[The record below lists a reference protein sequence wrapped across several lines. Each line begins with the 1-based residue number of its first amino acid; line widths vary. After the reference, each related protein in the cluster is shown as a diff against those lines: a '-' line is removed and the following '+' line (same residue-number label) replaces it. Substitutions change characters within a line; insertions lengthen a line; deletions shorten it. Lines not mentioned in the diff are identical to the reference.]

1 MKRLT
6 ALLLALSLLLS
17 LAPTVAEDGFDLDS
31 LMREIETEEQAKRF
45 VQALALLPEGTA
57 LYSDDA
63 LSSLFGTLNA
73 ASQAWIVERTPAED
87 PADDLLLAAVAV
99 EGSVELLYCLA
110 GEAEPLAAEEI
121 CAPGEGTLVP
131 GTEVWLKDAD
141 IEQTGLPDGVPDID
155 EDEIPDFTDEMQEVE
170 QDEKAAIRIL
180 SQPASQTVAL
190 NETVMLVVIATS
202 VKDYQWQWTK
212 DGKTWNNCTGGGY
225 NTDTMEF
232 KMTTVFSGR
241 KYRCKLT
248 GFDSSVVYTSA
259 VPIYVAITV
268 NTQPKSQAV
277 KVGAKVNLSV
287 DAIGVKSYQWQWTA
301 DGKTWKNNTG
311 AGYNTNTFS
320 FTMSETFHGRKYR
333 CQLTGFDGTVRNTS
347 AATIKAAPNV
357 VTQPQSQAVEIG
369 GKVTLTVKATGIQAY
384 QWQWTKDGKTW
395 NNCSSSGYNK
405 ASFSFTMS
413 AVVNGRQYRCKLT
426 GLDGSTLYTS
436 SATIT
441 AGNGAVITTHP
452 KTQSVKVGAKVT
464 FTVAGTGIKSYQWQ
478 WTKDGKTWNN
488 NTGEGYNTATFS
500 FNMAETF
507 HGRKYRC
514 AVTGADGKTVYS
526 NAATLS
532 AAATIKT
539 HPKTQSAKVGATL
552 TLTVTAQAVKAYQ
565 WQWTKDGKTW
575 TNNTSTGYNK
585 ASFAFTMTEALSGR
599 QYRCAVTGLDG
610 KVAYTNAA
618 TVSAAATI
626 KTQPAAQ
633 SVAVASTVT
642 FSVTALAVKSY
653 QWQFTADGKTW
664 NNNTGTGY
672 NKASFS
678 FKMTQA
684 FNGRKYRC
692 KLVGL
697 DGKTVYTNAAAL
709 TIAGNGAV
717 ITTHPKT
724 QSVKVGAKV
733 TFTVAGT
740 GIKSYQWQWTK
751 DGKTWNN
758 NTGEGYNT
766 ATFSFN
772 MAETFHGRKYRCA
785 VTGADGKT
793 VYSNAATLSAAA
805 TIKTHP
811 KTQSAKVGATLTLT
825 VTAQAVKAYQWQ
837 WTKDG
842 KTWTNNTSTG
852 YNKASFA
859 FTMTEA
865 LSGRQY
871 RCAVTGLDGK
881 VAYSN
886 AATVSAAATI
896 KTQPAAQTV
905 AAGATA
911 TFSVTAQAVK
921 SYQWQF
927 TADGKTWKNNTGTG
941 YNKASFSF
949 TMNAAFSGRQYRCAL
964 TGLDGKVVYTSA
976 AKLTLKDDDS
986 LIDLTY
992 SLDDS
997 YESAD
1002 GYSGTI
1008 TVQATGSWSLA
1019 SSADWLVVVPSSG
1032 EAGKTTVS
1040 LTARRNL
1047 TSAARTAAVTGTCGS
1062 ATAQLRFSQK
1072 KSVCRALLIAQTQ
1085 VPDCSPSASYHT
1097 DNVNISAVLAKV
1109 NGGAYAGHIT
1119 AKEQRTSSQII
1130 SDISAAYS
1138 GAQAGDMSFFYMGTH
1153 GVDGNYN
1160 GSDVEGALGCSD
1172 GSLLYLKNLAN
1183 ALSSANPNNSVIV
1196 VISACGSG
1204 AAVKGE
1210 GKKLSL
1216 TARQIASA
1224 FAACDPGITVGEEVY
1239 DENGVLIKRRD
1250 MCRNKFYVLTAADL
1264 YESSWY
1270 LSDSNPLGSF
1280 TGLALSD
1287 ALDFSDGYMYGDLNN
1302 SGTMTFN
1309 ELYSYVYTFCYE
1321 LSENTSTRQNVQRY
1335 PSSSDYVVFWN

>member
-1 MKRLT
+1 
-6 ALLLALSLLLS
+6 
-17 LAPTVAEDGFDLDS
+17 
-31 LMREIETEEQAKRF
+31 
-45 VQALALLPEGTA
+45 
-57 LYSDDA
+57 
-63 LSSLFGTLNA
+63 
-73 ASQAWIVERTPAED
+73 
-87 PADDLLLAAVAV
+87 
-99 EGSVELLYCLA
+99 
-110 GEAEPLAAEEI
+110 
-121 CAPGEGTLVP
+121 
-131 GTEVWLKDAD
+131 
-141 IEQTGLPDGVPDID
+141 
-155 EDEIPDFTDEMQEVE
+155 MQEVE

-180 SQPASQTVAL
+180 SQLASQTVAL

-575 TNNTSTGYNK
+575 NNNTSTGYNK
-585 ASFAFTMTEALSGR
+585 ASFAFTMTE
-599 QYRCAVTGLDG
+599 T
-610 KVAYTNAA
+610 
-618 TVSAAATI
+618 
-626 KTQPAAQ
+626 
-633 SVAVASTVT
+633 
-642 FSVTALAVKSY
+642 
-653 QWQFTADGKTW
+653 
-664 NNNTGTGY
+664 
-672 NKASFS
+672 
-678 FKMTQA
+678 
-684 FNGRKYRC
+684 
-692 KLVGL
+692 
-697 DGKTVYTNAAAL
+697 
-709 TIAGNGAV
+709 
-717 ITTHPKT
+717 
-724 QSVKVGAKV
+724 
-733 TFTVAGT
+733 
-740 GIKSYQWQWTK
+740 
-751 DGKTWNN
+751 
-758 NTGEGYNT
+758 
-766 ATFSFN
+766 
-772 MAETFHGRKYRCA
+772 
-785 VTGADGKT
+785 
-793 VYSNAATLSAAA
+793 
-805 TIKTHP
+805 
-811 KTQSAKVGATLTLT
+811 
-825 VTAQAVKAYQWQ
+825 
-837 WTKDG
+837 
-842 KTWTNNTSTG
+842 
-852 YNKASFA
+852 
-859 FTMTEA
+859 

-1280 TGLALSD
+1280 TSCR
-1287 ALDFSDGYMYGDLNN
+1287 SR
-1302 SGTMTFN
+1302 
-1309 ELYSYVYTFCYE
+1309 
-1321 LSENTSTRQNVQRY
+1321 TRNIARLVL
-1335 PSSSDYVVFWN
+1335 